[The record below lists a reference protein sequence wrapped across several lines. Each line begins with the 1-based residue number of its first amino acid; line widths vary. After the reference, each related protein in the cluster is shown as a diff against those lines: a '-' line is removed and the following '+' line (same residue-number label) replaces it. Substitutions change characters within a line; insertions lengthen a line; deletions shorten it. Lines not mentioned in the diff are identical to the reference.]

1 MSSTEQENANN
12 ALGLENV
19 PLVQVESDVHV
30 ERGEYIDA
38 PEGAWSKKFRR
49 CIGE

>member
-19 PLVQVESDVHV
+19 PLVQVESDV

-49 CIGE
+49 CNGQ